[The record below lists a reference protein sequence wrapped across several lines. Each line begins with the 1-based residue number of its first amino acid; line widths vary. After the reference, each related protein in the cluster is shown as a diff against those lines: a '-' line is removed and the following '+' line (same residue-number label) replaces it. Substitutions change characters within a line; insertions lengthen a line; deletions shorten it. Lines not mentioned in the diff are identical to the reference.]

1 MLAPSFYRCLV
12 AIVSACLAFSFLS
25 PAPGQTTTSNFRDA
39 LNSKPFPPATD
50 QELINPYWTTDTG
63 WKTELQLRH
72 NQQSRSL
79 TVAPALRR
87 PDGRETSLTSINV
100 KTQEAK
106 SIYLDSAI
114 GISVPQLVG
123 TGSVVVRYHPASP
136 TNIYAVSMVGAVGLS
151 TAFHLGCQG
160 RISPSDWQPRR
171 HLVAAE
177 RLGQRLPTGESGG
190 HRLELDLS
198 LSDALGKASIQKL
211 VLEPVPQ
218 IAFRFAISWPRQGY
232 QPLTKASE
240 GRRQLTQE
248 HWTHFTSSSMKGAD
262 SQQL

>member
-25 PAPGQTTTSNFRDA
+25 PALGQTTTSNFRDA

-63 WKTELQLRH
+63 WKAELQLRH
-72 NQQSRSL
+72 NQQGRSL

-160 RISPSDWQPRR
+160 RISPCDWQPRR
-171 HLVAAE
+171 HLE
-177 RLGQRLPTGESGG
+177 PNDSGNDYLLVNRADIVLNSIYLCPMHSVRRPLRNWFWSRCHKSPFG
-190 HRLELDLS
+190 SLS
-198 LSDALGKASIQKL
+198 LGHGRVISLLRRHQRVGGNSPKSIGHT
-211 VLEPVPQ
+211 
-218 IAFRFAISWPRQGY
+218 SH
-232 QPLTKASE
+232 PL
-240 GRRQLTQE
+240 R
-248 HWTHFTSSSMKGAD
+248 
-262 SQQL
+262 